1 MRKIVILFALLMI
14 VVFIIYKNS
23 SNNNEKRT
31 VNKHSQILFPLVK
44 TKKEGKQIPKRV
56 RKISKNE
63 KRMNQQ
69 ELSIFIQDELK
80 DFFPDLTLELDRGC
94 PKEYTFSDQLNKSE
108 SSSTCRGQIK
118 LNDELDVMIE
128 QTYLNTRIQEYAYH
142 IEGLEPL
149 SIKFYSL
156 EQIDEMNL
164 WIDGAIVF
172 SIKFENNLVVETS
185 QHLEDIF
192 VFSEKVKNNNSLYFK
207 SRIDFLKEGKKVLV
221 KFLFN
226 LCQATKDS
234 HTCSAYKK
242 TKVFT
247 YPIIEGVSNNR

>member
-80 DFFPDLTLELDRGC
+80 DFFPEILH
-94 PKEYTFSDQLNKSE
+94 KN
-108 SSSTCRGQIK
+108 
-118 LNDELDVMIE
+118 
-128 QTYLNTRIQEYAYH
+128 IQA
-142 IEGLEPL
+142 
-149 SIKFYSL
+149 F
-156 EQIDEMNL
+156 
-164 WIDGAIVF
+164 
-172 SIKFENNLVVETS
+172 
-185 QHLEDIF
+185 
-192 VFSEKVKNNNSLYFK
+192 
-207 SRIDFLKEGKKVLV
+207 
-221 KFLFN
+221 
-226 LCQATKDS
+226 
-234 HTCSAYKK
+234 
-242 TKVFT
+242 
-247 YPIIEGVSNNR
+247 IIENKKFIDIGTPESLNEADFFFN